1 MEKYSVEDI
10 IIKLISH
17 FQLKNMS
24 ELAEKLNVS
33 QSVMSNWK
41 SRNAIGA
48 ICEKVL
54 EINPRA
60 LSSILEDV
68 TTNIQHVR
76 TNNGNNA
83 LDNFG
88 TQSIGNDSSKEF
100 DEDIKDILKKAAA
113 CINESNKES
122 FIKHVKAWI
131 VDNL

>member
-10 IIKLISH
+10 IIRLISH
-17 FQLKNMS
+17 FGLKNMS

-54 EINPRA
+54 EINPKA

-68 TTNIQHVR
+68 NTNIQHVR

-83 LDNFG
+83 LNNFDK
-88 TQSIGNDSSKEF
+88 QSISGNVSKEF
-100 DEDIKDILKKAAA
+100 DEDIQDILKKAQA

-122 FIKHVKAWI
+122 FIKHVKSWI